1 MALTEIEYGSL
12 ASSDVMNNN
21 FEYLDNKITDVS
33 ENLASNVATINANI
47 ATANTSISTLG
58 ENVNKLVENLN
69 TTLTATFTETTNNLI
84 GENGLFITFYQNDSS
99 WYREYFS
106 EKEKTTRVWI
116 EQGGVL
122 TGGGDYNRTVVFPK
136 AFSNTNYVILKNS
149 GGSGPGGVAERWMGF
164 WSKTTSQATT
174 GYINHSECWYA
185 CGI

>member
-12 ASSDVMNNN
+12 ASSEVMNNN
-21 FEYLDNKITDVS
+21 FEYLVNKISDVS

-58 ENVNKLVENLN
+58 QNVNKSVEDLNINL
-69 TTLTATFTETTNNLI
+69 TEAFTNNTNNLV

-106 EKEKTTRVWI
+106 DKEKTTRVWI

-122 TGGGDYNRTVVFPK
+122 TGGGDYNRQVVFLKPFQN
-136 AFSNTNYVILKNS
+136 ANYVILKNS
-149 GGSGPGGVAERWMGF
+149 GGGGTGGVAERWMGF
-164 WSKTTSQATT
+164 WGLDLTSAWT
-174 GYINHSECWYA
+174 GYVNHSERWYA

>member
-12 ASSDVMNNN
+12 ASSEVMNNN
-21 FEYLDNKITDVS
+21 FEYLDNKISDVS

-58 ENVNKLVENLN
+58 ENVNKSVENLN
-69 TTLTATFTETTNNLI
+69 TNLTEATNKLV

-106 EKEKTTRVWI
+106 DKEKTKRVWI

-136 AFSNTNYVILKNS
+136 AFTNTNYVILKNS
-149 GGSGPGGVAERWMGF
+149 GGSGTGGVAERWMGF
-164 WSKTTSQATT
+164 WGKTVSQATT
-174 GYINHSECWYA
+174 GYINHNECWFA

>member
-12 ASSDVMNNN
+12 ASSEVMNNN
-21 FEYLDNKITDVS
+21 FEYLDNKISDVS

-58 ENVNKLVENLN
+58 ENVNKSVENLN
-69 TTLTATFTETTNNLI
+69 TNLTEATNKLV
-84 GENGLFITFYQNDSS
+84 GEKGLFITFYQNDSS

-106 EKEKTTRVWI
+106 DKEKTTRVWI

-122 TGGGDYNRTVVFPK
+122 TGGGDYNRQVVFLKPFQN
-136 AFSNTNYVILKNS
+136 ANYVILKNS
-149 GGSGPGGVAERWMGF
+149 GGGGTGGVAERWMGF
-164 WSKTTSQATT
+164 WGLDLTSAWT
-174 GYINHSECWYA
+174 GYVNHSERWYA

>member
-12 ASSDVMNNN
+12 ASSEVMNNN
-21 FEYLDNKITDVS
+21 FEYLDNKISDVS

-58 ENVNKLVENLN
+58 ENVNKSVVNLN
-69 TTLTATFTETTNNLI
+69 TNLAEATNKLV

-106 EKEKTTRVWI
+106 DKEKTTRVWI

-122 TGGGDYNRTVVFPK
+122 TGSGDYNRTVVFPK

-149 GGSGPGGVAERWMGF
+149 GGSGSGGVAERWMGF

>member
-12 ASSDVMNNN
+12 ASSNVMNNN

-33 ENLASNVATINANI
+33 ESLSSNVATINSNL
-47 ATANTSISTLG
+47 ATTNASISTLG
-58 ENVNKLVENLN
+58 ENGNKSVEDLN
-69 TTLTATFTETTNNLI
+69 TNLTEATNNLV

-106 EKEKTTRVWI
+106 DKEKTTRVWI

-122 TGGGDYNRTVVFPK
+122 TGGGDYNRQVVFLKPFQN
-136 AFSNTNYVILKNS
+136 ANYVILKNS
-149 GGSGPGGVAERWMGF
+149 GGGGTGGVAERWMGF
-164 WSKTTSQATT
+164 WGLDVASAWT
-174 GYINHSECWYA
+174 GYINHSERWYA

>member
-12 ASSDVMNNN
+12 ASSNVMNNN

-33 ENLASNVATINANI
+33 ESLSSNVATINSNL
-47 ATANTSISTLG
+47 ATTNASISTLG
-58 ENVNKLVENLN
+58 ENVNKSVEDLN
-69 TTLTATFTETTNNLI
+69 TNLTEATNNLV

-106 EKEKTTRVWI
+106 DKEKTTRVWI

-122 TGGGDYNRTVVFPK
+122 TGGGDYNRQVVFLKPFQN
-136 AFSNTNYVILKNS
+136 ANYVILKNS
-149 GGSGPGGVAERWMGF
+149 GGGGTGGVAERWMGL
-164 WSKTTSQATT
+164 WGLAVASAWT
-174 GYINHSECWYA
+174 GYINHSERWYA

>member
-12 ASSDVMNNN
+12 ASSNVMNNN

-33 ENLASNVATINANI
+33 ESLSSNVATINSNL
-47 ATANTSISTLG
+47 ATTNASISTLG
-58 ENVNKLVENLN
+58 ENVNKSVEDLN
-69 TTLTATFTETTNNLI
+69 TNLTEATNNLV

-106 EKEKTTRVWI
+106 DKEKTTRVWI

-122 TGGGDYNRTVVFPK
+122 TGGGDYNRQVVFLKPFQN
-136 AFSNTNYVILKNS
+136 ANYVILKNS
-149 GGSGPGGVAERWMGF
+149 GGGGTGGGAERWMGF
-164 WSKTTSQATT
+164 WGLDVASAWT
-174 GYINHSECWYA
+174 GYINHSERWYA

>member
-21 FEYLDNKITDVS
+21 FEYLDNKITAVS
-33 ENLASNVATINANI
+33 ENLTSNVATINANI

-69 TTLTATFTETTNNLI
+69 TTLTASFTETMNNLI

-106 EKEKTTRVWI
+106 DKEKTTRVWI

-122 TGGGDYNRTVVFPK
+122 TGAGDYNRQVVFLKPFQN
-136 AFSNTNYVILKNS
+136 ANYVILKNS
-149 GGSGPGGVAERWMGF
+149 GGGGTGGVAERWMGF
-164 WSKTTSQATT
+164 WGLDLTSAWT
-174 GYINHSECWYA
+174 GYINHSERWYA

>member
-12 ASSDVMNNN
+12 ASSEVMNNN
-21 FEYLDNKITDVS
+21 FEYLDNKISDVS

-58 ENVNKLVENLN
+58 QNVNKSVEDLNVNL
-69 TTLTATFTETTNNLI
+69 TEAFTNNTNNLV

-106 EKEKTTRVWI
+106 DKEKTKRVWI

-122 TGGGDYNRTVVFPK
+122 TGAGDYNRQVVFLKPFQN
-136 AFSNTNYVILKNS
+136 ANYVILKNS
-149 GGSGPGGVAERWMGF
+149 GGGGTGGVAERWMGF
-164 WSKTTSQATT
+164 WGLELTSAWT
-174 GYINHSECWYA
+174 GYINHSERWFA

>member
-12 ASSDVMNNN
+12 ASSNVMNNN

-33 ENLASNVATINANI
+33 ESLSSNVATINSNL
-47 ATANTSISTLG
+47 ATTNASISTLG
-58 ENVNKLVENLN
+58 ENVNKSVEDLN
-69 TTLTATFTETTNNLI
+69 TNLTEATNNLV

-106 EKEKTTRVWI
+106 DKEKTKRVWI

-122 TGGGDYNRTVVFPK
+122 TGAGDYNRQVVFLKPFQN
-136 AFSNTNYVILKNS
+136 ANYVILKNS
-149 GGSGPGGVAERWMGF
+149 GGGGTGGVAERWMGF
-164 WSKTTSQATT
+164 WGLDLTSAWT
-174 GYINHSECWYA
+174 GYVNHSERWYA

>member
-12 ASSDVMNNN
+12 ASSEVMNNN
-21 FEYLDNKITDVS
+21 FEYLDNKISDVS

-58 ENVNKLVENLN
+58 ENVNKSVENLN
-69 TTLTATFTETTNNLI
+69 TNLTEATNKLV

-106 EKEKTTRVWI
+106 DKEKTTRVWI

-122 TGGGDYNRTVVFPK
+122 SGGGDYNRQVVFLKP
-136 AFSNTNYVILKNS
+136 FQNSNYVILKNS
-149 GGSGPGGVAERWMGF
+149 GGGGTGGVAERWMGF
-164 WSKTTSQATT
+164 WGLDLTSAWT
-174 GYINHSECWYA
+174 GYINHSERWYA

>member
-12 ASSDVMNNN
+12 ASSNVMNNN

-33 ENLASNVATINANI
+33 ENLASSVATINANI

-58 ENVNKLVENLN
+58 ENVNKSVEDLN
-69 TTLTATFTETTNNLI
+69 TNLTEATNNLV

-106 EKEKTTRVWI
+106 NKEKTTRVWI

-122 TGGGDYNRTVVFPK
+122 TGSGDYNRTVVFPK
-136 AFSNTNYVILKNS
+136 TFSNTNYVILKNS
-149 GGSGPGGVAERWMGF
+149 GGSGSGGVAERWMGF
-164 WSKTTSQATT
+164 WGKTTSQATT